1 MSNILKLGACPPP
14 KPFRVGDGG
23 SSPEAEVAAAA
34 AAAEPVEDGDAAED
48 LRPEAPGGIRSAR
61 GEGSSS
67 PATNPTPPAKIREAA
82 DSALALTD
90 RGRSRWSR
98 AILSR
103 RWRRRRL
110 IVKAASAGGKKIRR
124 RWGLAKKGEV
134 AKAIGGEKVR
144 ERLRVLSRLVPG
156 CKRAST
162 PSLLEETADYVAALE
177 MQVRAMRLLADALSA
192 ASASA
197 NVE

>member
-1 MSNILKLGACPPP
+1 MPIEVHLRNPSASATAAVALKRKSPPP
-14 KPFRVGDGG
+14 P
-23 SSPEAEVAAAA
+23 PENRWKT
-34 AAAEPVEDGDAAED
+34 GTQQRIYGRR
-48 LRPEAPGGIRSAR
+48 LLEAIRSAR

-110 IVKAASAGGKKIRR
+110 IVKAAGAGRKKIRR
-124 RWGLAKKGEV
+124 RRRPQAKKGEA

-156 CKRAST
+156 CRRVST

-192 ASASA
+192 ASA
-197 NVE
+197 NGE

>member
-1 MSNILKLGACPPP
+1 MSIEVHLRNPSASATAAVALKRKSAPPP
-14 KPFRVGDGG
+14 P
-23 SSPEAEVAAAA
+23 PENRWKT
-34 AAAEPVEDGDAAED
+34 GTQQRIYGRR
-48 LRPEAPGGIRSAR
+48 LLEAIRSAR

-110 IVKAASAGGKKIRR
+110 IVKAAGAGGKKIRR
-124 RWGLAKKGEV
+124 RRGAAKKGEA

-156 CKRAST
+156 CRKAST

-192 ASASA
+192 ASA
-197 NVE
+197 NGV